1 LKSVK
6 MGDLIKEGYWK
17 LERGWIIINDG
28 ISTTPNKE
36 ISMILSFD
44 FGAADHVFVQL

>member
-1 LKSVK
+1 LKKDIESWR
-6 MGDLIKEGYWK
+6 G
-17 LERGWIIINDG
+17 GWIIINDG
-28 ISTTPNKE
+28 LSTTSNKE